1 METKYIS
8 VEISKFLKGP
18 SFHCQKFE
26 DQKYLWPSR
35 TSLEPS
41 KSIINKKGW
50 FFHKIFDNSHL
61 KFEKWK
67 RKKFK
72 NSIFDSPLIVNQTFP
87 QTEFIIGKSYLAH
100 INPLNAKVSFLTKK
114 VNFEIF

>member
-1 METKYIS
+1 MRGNF
-8 VEISKFLKGP
+8 KFLNGP
-18 SFHCQKFE
+18 WFHCQKYVG
-26 DQKYLWPSR
+26 QKYLWR
-35 TSLEPS
+35 IRASLEPS
-41 KSIINKKGW
+41 KSFIKMDGFSIRFLTIVIWN
-50 FFHKIFDNSHL
+50 L
-61 KFEKWK
+61 EKWK

-87 QTEFIIGKSYLAH
+87 QTEFIIGKSYFAH